1 MTFSIVAQV
10 GDAFG
15 VAVASKFI
23 AVGSV
28 VPAARLGVGAVATQ
42 AFAKVS
48 YKDDVLD
55 LLASGSDP
63 ATALATVTA
72 ADEGSA
78 TRQLGIVSATSQ
90 VTFTGAECNA
100 WAGGLQGRDA
110 SGGYAIQGN
119 ILVGDRVVNQ
129 MEDAWLSS
137 PHLPVSA
144 RLMHA
149 LLAGDRAGGDR
160 RGRQSAA
167 LYVVAPGAGY
177 DAGGVLADLRVDD
190 HPDAPTELARLL
202 DLNDLYLTASTDE
215 EKVPVTPELEAELEQ
230 RARALGARDFAAWVG
245 TENYEMRVAHDG
257 TWIDRRILDLLRSEE
272 PGA

>member
-10 GDAFG
+10 GDALG

-48 YKDDVLD
+48 YKADVLD
-55 LLASGSDP
+55 LLAAGSS
-63 ATALATVTA
+63 AAEALATVTG
-72 ADEGSA
+72 ADEGRA
-78 TRQLGIVSATSQ
+78 TRQVGIVTPTSQ
-90 VTFTGAECNA
+90 VTFTGEECNE
-100 WAGGLQGRDA
+100 WAGGRQGRDA
-110 SGGYAIQGN
+110 TGGYAIQGN
-119 ILVGDRVVNQ
+119 ILVGPQVVDQ

-137 PHLPVSA
+137 PHLPVAA

-149 LLAGDRAGGDR
+149 LTAGDRVGGDR

-177 DAGGVLADLRVDD
+177 DGGGVLADLRVDD
-190 HPDAPTELARLL
+190 HLDAPTELARLL
-202 DLNDLYLTASTDE
+202 DLNDLYFGPPSNVMPLEGPLGDE
-215 EKVPVTPELEAELEQ
+215 VRKRLSSLGRDQDDVMEALADWAGE
-230 RARALGARDFAAWVG
+230 A
-245 TENYEMRVAHDG
+245 NYEMRLSPDG
-257 TWIDRRILDLLRSEE
+257 IDARVLQALRESTS
-272 PGA
+272 

>member
-10 GDAFG
+10 GDALG

-48 YKDDVLD
+48 YKADVLD
-55 LLASGSDP
+55 LLAAGSS
-63 ATALATVTA
+63 AAEALATVTG
-72 ADEGSA
+72 ADEGRA
-78 TRQLGIVSATSQ
+78 TRQVGIVTPTSQ
-90 VTFTGAECNA
+90 VTFTGEECNE
-100 WAGGLQGRDA
+100 WAGGRQGRDA
-110 SGGYAIQGN
+110 TGGYAIQGN
-119 ILVGDRVVNQ
+119 ILVGPQVVDQ

-137 PHLPVSA
+137 PHLPVAA

-149 LLAGDRAGGDR
+149 LMAGDRVGGDR

-177 DAGGVLADLRVDD
+177 DSGGVLADLRVDD

-202 DLNDLYLTASTDE
+202 DLNDLYFGPPSNVMPLEGPLGDE
-215 EKVPVTPELEAELEQ
+215 VRKRLSSLGRDQADVMEALADWAGE
-230 RARALGARDFAAWVG
+230 A
-245 TENYEMRVAHDG
+245 NYEMRLSPDG
-257 TWIDRRILDLLRSEE
+257 IDARVLQALRESTS
-272 PGA
+272 